1 LYIVPLIYTNRN
13 TMKDLLKLIEKEF
26 DLSKCNTTFAEISA
40 EIDYI
45 QETYIHD
52 ADDLLLTLAYINS
65 NKEVQLVFSN

>member
-1 LYIVPLIYTNRN
+1 LVFYLVFSFVYCT
-13 TMKDLLKLIEKEF
+13 F
-26 DLSKCNTTFAEISA
+26 DIHKISA